1 MDFPKI
7 PGRKLSVRVRAVEDG
22 VILRSAD
29 VLDVGCIDSIE
40 GEYTLRTKDEIYVV
54 RPCNKESCKQ
64 IEDEILSGA
73 PSLKRLCMARPDGS
87 ATFEAAIF
95 DGRKENYGSVEIGV
109 DETIVEYVR
118 KSLGHTVKAESLCES
133 LKYDFVY
140 ERDDGQTFFFIIT
153 GPALERDL
161 LAEDLKIPDKI
172 KIGRHAP
179 KAYPNGANSFKVLGD
194 QATFVAC
201 ETEVTPGRSIYL
213 MTKYNQRKNRAVN
226 DRSVRLTLGVLNF
239 ANWTEAGEVSRIVKS
254 QLLKSKEND
263 NSYFHKWDKFG
274 NMEGELLLDKARR
287 AGVLRYHDFHETSDD
302 GIPLIKV
309 DLDHEAP
316 EEWNY
321 VTSIEL
327 VNEDLPAYLE
337 YADLTFEAFVKK
349 ILPEGADFDKETKR
363 RANPNP
369 IFELEAVTMDRKAL
383 YIRKAESLP
392 TKSGRF
398 IMSLV
403 GDMTQIKR
411 REEARRRI
419 YEGRSANPAL
429 KLIIEEG
436 GNPPMRRS
444 PRKIEALTP
453 FVRRK
458 IFPKHDPTPKQEA
471 AIRIALNTPDI
482 ALIQGPPGTGKT
494 TVIAAIL
501 ERLNEDADKR
511 HVNAGSVLLT
521 GFQHDA
527 VENLIDRVKINS
539 LPVRKFGNRPN
550 GGENE
555 EDRYVLKIESWCHEI
570 AEKIR
575 AKYPDLRKTE
585 DETFLDNLCLQYAT
599 QPSATIADRII
610 DFAAAEG
617 SPVDNDVRARAKK
630 MLDSVKRRNID
641 EMRKAE
647 VVRCI
652 RNLRI
657 SREGFM
663 DDGPDRAI
671 ELQLALEEVEGCPIF
686 RGMDAL
692 EEATLMVGGEEP
704 DDALLDKL
712 YDLKCLLMLHFV
724 PPPTF
729 RREKRNA
736 EVARLAADVRESIG
750 AHRQKNAGSIEFAFA
765 RFLSVLE
772 RNPTAVM
779 NTLSDYS
786 FAYAATCQ
794 FSSSDKMR
802 RVKIQ
807 TAGEGDD
814 SPDVEYD
821 YVIVDEAAR
830 VGPLDLRIAL
840 SQGKKIILVGDHRQL
855 PHIVNE
861 EVSRKLETGAKI
873 GENEELDWLN
883 KSMFY
888 YLFHKRILE
897 LEARDNIP
905 RHITLDMQ
913 YRMHPVLG
921 DFISK
926 NFYEHFDPT
935 EHFGSGL
942 NDQWRRLYGC
952 EPPLDGDS
960 RWVELLKAEK
970 LFHSLPGTDSS
981 PVVWLDV
988 PEDLGGY
995 DRARSGSL
1003 YRDVEARAIRKYY
1016 SLWSTSPQGQ
1026 DLSYGIISFYKEQVN
1041 KIRRQ
1046 IGGGENSE
1054 KLRIGTVDSF
1064 QGMEFDVV
1072 FLSLVRTSRK
1082 SRQDE
1087 NIAEKAARIYGFL
1100 SLYNRLNVSMSRQKK
1115 LLVLVGD
1122 AGLTRAPFAEK
1133 YIPGLVNFRKL
1144 CEEKNKVI
1152 SYVS

>member
-1 MDFPKI
+1 MDFSKI
-7 PGRKLSVRVRAVEDG
+7 PGRKLSFQVRAVDEG
-22 VILRSAD
+22 VILRAGD
-29 VLDVGCIDSIE
+29 VLDVGQVDSIE

-54 RPCNKESCKQ
+54 RPCNKEACKQ
-64 IEDEILSGA
+64 LEDEVLSGA
-73 PSLKRLCMARPDGS
+73 PSLKRLCMTRPDGS

-95 DGRKENYGSVEIGV
+95 DGRMENYGVVEIGV
-109 DETIVEYVR
+109 DETIVEYSR

-133 LKYDFVY
+133 LKNDFIY
-140 ERDDGQTFFFIIT
+140 ERDDGRAFFFIIT

-161 LAEDLKIPDKI
+161 LAEDLKLPDEI
-172 KIGRHAP
+172 KRERRAP
-179 KAYPNGANSFKVLGD
+179 TANPNRSNSFKVLGD

-226 DRSVRLTLGVLNF
+226 DRAVRLTLGVLNF
-239 ANWTEAGEVSRIVKS
+239 ANWTAVGEVSRIVKS
-254 QLLKSKEND
+254 QLLKSNADENG
-263 NSYFHKWDKFG
+263 YFNKWDKFG
-274 NMEGELLLDKARR
+274 NMEGEMLLDKARR
-287 AGVLRYHDFHETSDD
+287 AGVLRYHDFHETTDD
-302 GIPLIKV
+302 GVPLIRV
-309 DLDHEAP
+309 DLDREAP
-316 EEWNY
+316 EEWDY
-321 VTSIEL
+321 VTSVEL
-327 VNEDLPAYLE
+327 VNDDLPVYLE
-337 YADLTFEAFVKK
+337 HDDLSFEDFVKK
-349 ILPEGADFDKETKR
+349 ILPEDADFEKESKR

-369 IFELEAVTMDRKAL
+369 TFELEAVTKDRKAL
-383 YIRKAESLP
+383 YIRKAEALP
-392 TKSGRF
+392 TKSGRL

-411 REEARRRI
+411 REAARRRI
-419 YEGRSANPAL
+419 DDGRSANPAL
-429 KLIIEEG
+429 KLIIQEG
-436 GNPPMRRS
+436 CHPPKRRS

-458 IFPKHDPTPKQEA
+458 IFPKHDPTPKQEE

-527 VENLIDRVKINS
+527 VENMIDRVKINS
-539 LPVRKFGNRPN
+539 LPVRKFGKRPN
-550 GGENE
+550 GGEDE

-610 DFAAAEG
+610 SLVAAEG
-617 SPVDNDVRARAKK
+617 SPVDDDVRARAKK

-641 EMRKAE
+641 ELRKAE

-657 SREGFM
+657 SKEGFM

-671 ELQLALEEVEGCPIF
+671 ELQLALEEIEGCPIF

-692 EEATLMVGGEEP
+692 EEATLMAGGEEP
-704 DDALLDKL
+704 DAALLDKL

-736 EVARLAADVRESIG
+736 EVTRLAADVRASIVE
-750 AHRQKNAGSIEFAFA
+750 HRQKNAGSVEFAFS
-765 RFLSVLE
+765 RFLTVLE
-772 RNPTAVM
+772 QNPTAVM

-794 FSSSDKMR
+794 FSSSEKMR

-807 TAGEGDD
+807 SAGEGDD

-840 SQGKKIILVGDHRQL
+840 SQGRKIILVGDHRQL

-861 EVSRKLETGAKI
+861 EVSRKLETGEKV

-897 LEARDNIP
+897 LEARDSIP

-942 NDQWRRLYGC
+942 NAELFSHGL
-952 EPPLDGDS
+952 PNTDG
-960 RWVELLKAEK
+960 
-970 LFHSLPGTDSS
+970 S
-981 PVVWLDV
+981 PVIWLDV
-988 PEDLGGY
+988 PEDLGGF

-1003 YRDVEARAIRKYY
+1003 YRDAEAKAIRKYY

-1082 SRQDE
+1082 SKQNESD
-1087 NIAEKAARIYGFL
+1087 AEKAARIYGFL

-1152 SYVS
+1152 PYVS

>member
-1 MDFPKI
+1 MDFTKI
-7 PGRKLSVRVRAVEDG
+7 PGRKLSVQVRSVDEG
-22 VILRSAD
+22 VILRGGD
-29 VLDVGCIDSIE
+29 VLDVGRVDSVE

-54 RPCNKESCKQ
+54 CPCNKEEYRR

-73 PSLKRLCMARPDGS
+73 PSLMRLCMTRHDGS
-87 ATFEAAIF
+87 AMFEAAIF
-95 DGRKENYGSVEIGV
+95 DGSRGNYGSVEIGV
-109 DETIVEYVR
+109 DETIVEYAR
-118 KSLGHTVKAESLCES
+118 RSLGHAVKAENLCES
-133 LKYDFVY
+133 LKDDFVY
-140 ERDDGQTFFFIIT
+140 ERDDGQAFFFVIT
-153 GPALERDL
+153 GPALEHDL

-172 KIGRHAP
+172 KRERHAP
-179 KAYPNGANSFKVLGD
+179 TAHPNSENSFKVLGD

-201 ETEVTPGRSIYL
+201 ETEITLGRSIYL
-213 MTKYNQRKNRAVN
+213 MTKYNQRKNRAVS
-226 DRSVRLTLGVLNF
+226 DRSVRLTIGVLNF
-239 ANWTEAGEVSRIVKS
+239 VNWTAAGEVSRIVKS
-254 QLLKSKEND
+254 QLLKSNANENG
-263 NSYFHKWDKFG
+263 YFHKWDKFG

-287 AGVLRYHDFHETSDD
+287 AGVLRYHDFHETTDD
-302 GIPLIKV
+302 GVPLIRV

-316 EEWNY
+316 EEWDY
-321 VTSIEL
+321 VTSVEL
-327 VNEDLPAYLE
+327 VNDDLPPYLEHEDLS
-337 YADLTFEAFVKK
+337 FEDFVRK
-349 ILPEGADFDKETKR
+349 ILPEDADIEKETKR

-369 IFELEAVTMDRKAL
+369 TFELEAVTKDRKAL

-392 TKSGRF
+392 TESGRL

-411 REEARRRI
+411 REAARRRI

-429 KLIIEEG
+429 KLIIEED

-458 IFPKHDPTPKQEA
+458 IFSKHDPTPKQEE

-527 VENLIDRVKINS
+527 VENMIDRVKINS
-539 LPVRKFGNRPN
+539 LPVRKFGKRPN
-550 GGENE
+550 GGEDE

-575 AKYPDLRKTE
+575 AKYPDLRETE
-585 DETFLDNLCLQYAT
+585 EEAFLDNLCLQYVT

-610 DFAAAEG
+610 SLAAAEG
-617 SPVDNDVRARAKK
+617 SPVDDDVRAQAKK

-647 VVRCI
+647 VMRCI

-657 SREGFM
+657 SKEGFM

-671 ELQLALEEVEGCPIF
+671 ELQLALEEIEGCPIF
-686 RGMDAL
+686 RGMDAI
-692 EEATLMVGGEEP
+692 EEATLMVGGAEP
-704 DDALLDKL
+704 SDALLDKL
-712 YDLKCLLMLHFV
+712 YDLKCLLMLHFA

-736 EVARLAADVRESIG
+736 EVSRLASDIRKSIVK
-750 AHRQKNAGSIEFAFA
+750 HRQKNTGSVEFAFS
-765 RFLSVLE
+765 RFLTALE
-772 RNPTAVM
+772 QNPTAVM

-794 FSSSDKMR
+794 FSSSEMMR

-807 TAGEGDD
+807 SPGECDD

-861 EVSRKLETGAKI
+861 EVSRKLETGAGG
-873 GENEELDWLN
+873 GEDEELDWLN

-888 YLFHKRILE
+888 YLFHKRIPE

-926 NFYEHFDPT
+926 NFYEHFDPA
-935 EHFGSGL
+935 EHFDSGL
-942 NDQWRRLYGC
+942 DAN
-952 EPPLDGDS
+952 
-960 RWVELLKAEK
+960 
-970 LFHSLPGTDSS
+970 LFSHSLPNTDGS

-988 PEDLGGY
+988 SEDVGSFN
-995 DRARSGSL
+995 RARSGSL
-1003 YRDVEARAIRKYY
+1003 YRDAEARAIRKYY
-1016 SLWSTSPQGQ
+1016 SLWSTSAQGQ

-1046 IGGGENSE
+1046 IGGGEDSE

-1082 SRQDE
+1082 AKQNEVD
-1087 NIAEKAARIYGFL
+1087 AEKASRIYGFL
-1100 SLYNRLNVSMSRQKK
+1100 SLYNRLNVSMSRQKR

-1122 AGLTRAPFAEK
+1122 AGLTHAPFAEK

-1152 SYVS
+1152 PYVS